1 MLNRRQVRIRAVQA
15 LYAYKRS
22 ERANLDLAIESIGES
37 FAPDLNSMKFQDKEQ
52 LNLDK
57 KEALLIFHSYVAL
70 KKRTTSDEKIKHI
83 VEQAYTQYINRCDK
97 DRLYF
102 IARAVTEA
110 EAVYNHY
117 LSILQL
123 FVVVAKKAEP
133 ADKLNGR
140 FKLIDNQLIQAL
152 ANHKE
157 FEHQCLRRNI
167 SWDNDDEFV
176 AKFLH
181 EALKKNEQ
189 FDEYMAERTHTLDE
203 DFAILKYL
211 IKNVVLK
218 HEVPFEFFEEN
229 DLYWADS
236 IDLMR
241 TMLTQ
246 TFEGLKAN
254 KETALEMLDDRW
266 HEVRD
271 FMTDLIKKALSRE
284 EELNEIIKP
293 KLNDWEL
300 DRINSTDEYIIKIA
314 MIEFLEYPSVPV
326 KVTINEAVELSKL
339 FSTPKN
345 GIFVNGILDSIEK
358 ELSANG
364 SIKKSGRGL
373 IDNK

>member
-37 FAPDLNSMKFQDKEQ
+37 FAPDLNSMKFQDKEK
-52 LNLDK
+52 LDSDK
-57 KEALLIFHSYVAL
+57 KEALLVLHSFVAGR
-70 KKRTTSDEKIKHI
+70 KRTPSDDNIKHI
-83 VEQAYTQYINRCDK
+83 VEQAHVQYVNRCDK
-97 DRLYF
+97 DKLYF

-110 EAVYNHY
+110 EAVYDHY

-123 FVVVAKKAEP
+123 FVVLAKKAEP
-133 ADKLNGR
+133 NDKLNGR
-140 FKLIDNQLIQAL
+140 FKLIDNQLIKAL
-152 ANHKE
+152 AGLKE

-167 SWDNDDEFV
+167 SWDRDDDFV
-176 AKFLH
+176 TKFYR
-181 EALKKNEQ
+181 EALKQNEQ
-189 FDEYMAERTHTLDE
+189 YDEYMAERTHTIEE

-218 HEVPFEFFEEN
+218 HEISFEFFEEK

-236 IDLMR
+236 IDLIR
-241 TMLTQ
+241 SMLTQ
-246 TFEGLKAN
+246 TFEGLLAK
-254 KETALEMLDDRW
+254 KETALETLDDRW
-266 HEVRD
+266 YEVRD

-284 EELNEIIKP
+284 SELNEIITP
-293 KLNDWEL
+293 KLKDWEL

-314 MIEFLEYPSVPV
+314 LIEFLEYPSVPV

-358 ELSANG
+358 ELSAAG
-364 SIKKSGRGL
+364 TIKKSGRGL
-373 IDNK
+373 IDNR